1 MLKDLAEPSK
11 PAEKSFPELCKLLKD
26 HDAPTPPKFLSRA
39 KIDAR
44 TRQPGE
50 SIANFVAALRHLSE
64 HCEFGETLNDRLC
77 EKFVTGLNDSDI
89 QRKLILE
96 RDLTIDKAIHLAA
109 SMERSHEAAKA
120 MGPPALNAVDHRSRH
135 NESNYKNQR
144 QTKTNAHGNNNKCHR
159 CNDPHAQHQCKFKT
173 APCYKCGKQ
182 GHIAKACLSKTSAP
196 SSSPQ
201 RGSSRRQNQSHHQRQ
216 HFIDTPV
223 QAPSSDALPEFNLFS
238 ISSSNPTPINVQ
250 MTVNGKNIEFQLDTG
265 AALTV
270 MTEKDFHAATDGTVP
285 LQPCQKQLQTY
296 TGKSVPVAGECDI
309 SVGYRGQQR
318 QLPLIVVKGGGPPLL
333 GRNWL
338 EHIILDWQDIFT
350 IHGKSNPE
358 QAKVELRS
366 LIEDNSSAFG
376 NNGFLND
383 RTVKISVKDTNPKY
397 CKARVPPYAMRE
409 KIENELGRL
418 ESNDIIKKVEH
429 SDWATPIV
437 PVLKKDG
444 SVRICGDYK
453 ITLNKEI
460 EQNRYSIPNIEDIS
474 LKLGGGEKFTELD
487 FSHAYTQLGL
497 HPDSK
502 KYTRVCISMRD
513 CVLEYHPVQEF
524 FKL

>member
-1 MLKDLAEPSK
+1 
-11 PAEKSFPELCKLLKD
+11 
-26 HDAPTPPKFLSRA
+26 
-39 KIDAR
+39 
-44 TRQPGE
+44 
-50 SIANFVAALRHLSE
+50 
-64 HCEFGETLNDRLC
+64 
-77 EKFVTGLNDSDI
+77 
-89 QRKLILE
+89 
-96 RDLTIDKAIHLAA
+96 
-109 SMERSHEAAKA
+109 MERSHEAAKA

-135 NESNYKNQR
+135 NQSNYKNQR

-159 CNDPHAQHQCKFKT
+159 CNGPHAQHQCKFKT
-173 APCYKCGKQ
+173 ASCYKCGKQ

-238 ISSSNPTPINVQ
+238 ISSSNTTPINVQ

-270 MTEKDFHAATDGTVP
+270 MTEKDFHAATDGTVS

-296 TGKSVPVAGECDI
+296 TGESVPV
-309 SVGYRGQQR
+309 VGYRGQQR
-318 QLPLIVVKGGGPPLL
+318 QLPLIVVKGGGPNLL

-338 EHIILDWQDIFT
+338 EHIKLDWQDIFT

-358 QAKVELRS
+358 QTKVELRS

-376 NNGFLND
+376 KNGFLND
-383 RTVKISVKDTNPKY
+383 RTVKISVKDTNSKY

-409 KIENELGRL
+409 KMENELGRL

-437 PVLKKDG
+437 PVLKKDD

-453 ITLNKEI
+453 ITVNMEN
-460 EQNRYSIPNIEDIS
+460 EQNRYPIPNIEDIS
-474 LKLGGGEKFTELD
+474 LKLAGGEQFTELD
-487 FSHAYTQLGL
+487 FSHAYTS
-497 HPDSK
+497 P
-502 KYTRVCISMRD
+502 
-513 CVLEYHPVQEF
+513 
-524 FKL
+524 